1 MKPQMIAAAAGLL
14 LALTA
19 CSNSSSE
26 DPAPMTGAADSP
38 TASPS
43 ASVAAAPS
51 SSPPPTPTATPTP
64 SASSSTVEPKPKPA
78 NKSATTAAE
87 PAPPGPVAVEANQF
101 RLSDLPA
108 GHYGFASPSGNIKCV
123 ATSGSVNCEMS
134 TVQWMSDAEARK
146 ACDGVGELAG
156 LSMIRSQRPTL
167 RCAGDP
173 LFESLPPTL
182 EYGQKITVAP
192 FTCLSQTTGMTCT
205 DAGTGHSFS
214 GARAGY
220 TMR

>member
-19 CSNSSSE
+19 CSTSSSE
-26 DPAPMTGAADSP
+26 DPTAVVAGDGAADSP

-51 SSPPPTPTATPTP
+51 TSPTPTPTATPTP
-64 SASSSTVEPKPKPA
+64 SASSSTVKPKPA

-87 PAPPGPVAVEANQF
+87 PAPAGPVAVEADRF

-134 TVQWMSDAEARK
+134 TVQWMSAEARE

-167 RCAGDP
+167 RCAGGP

-192 FTCLSQTTGMTCT
+192 FACLSQTTSMTCT
-205 DAGTGHSFS
+205 DTGTGHSFS

>member
-19 CSNSSSE
+19 CSTSSSE
-26 DPAPMTGAADSP
+26 DPAPMAAGTGAADS
-38 TASPS
+38 
-43 ASVAAAPS
+43 
-51 SSPPPTPTATPTP
+51 PTATPTP
-64 SASSSTVEPKPKPA
+64 SASSSTAEPKPKPA

-87 PAPPGPVAVEANQF
+87 PAPAGPVAVEANRF